1 MRLSREKT
9 VRLSHV
15 VTKVL
20 VESDDVEFIE
30 DRDTIRQEIFQVLQA
45 LLREEEKVDAEARR
59 KIASQKKDIPE
70 GSTEWDILY
79 RKYYAEEL
87 KRMGVGESS

>member
-15 VTKVL
+15 VTDLL
-20 VESDDVEFIE
+20 VTSDDVEFIE
-30 DRDTIRQEIFQVLQA
+30 DRDTIRQEIFQTLQA
-45 LLREEEKVDAEARR
+45 LLREEEKVDAEARK

-70 GSTEWDILY
+70 GSAEWDILY

-87 KRMGVGESS
+87 KRIGVGESS

>member
-15 VTKVL
+15 VTRVL

-30 DRDTIRQEIFQVLQA
+30 DRDTIRQEIFQALQA

-70 GSTEWDILY
+70 GSAEWDILY